1 MIIFVLHETQKPFL
15 FFSYCSFS
23 YMQVNHILL
32 IIKCFHK
39 FFTNLIQSWTTGT
52 HKILSSNHVYLD
64 FQQREVTPE
73 VLHNLPFLGLAGS
86 GQWGRRHDIRG
97 RNRARVGDVPTLT
110 QLGRGAGCPDFYT
123 AGVIIV
129 IQRTHSGA
137 KIHKCI
143 FDIWDIKI
151 EYWATYTGISRSTCT
166 YFVTGVSTG
175 SVFMPS
181 LFHFDSTSVVSPLAD
196 SCSTVISNPP
206 KPVRENELKQNVF
219 ISEVQNKKICAVFA
233 WQILWK

>member
-1 MIIFVLHETQKPFL
+1 MNVSQFFL
-15 FFSYCSFS
+15 P
-23 YMQVNHILL
+23 
-32 IIKCFHK
+32 
-39 FFTNLIQSWTTGT
+39 NLIQSWTT
-52 HKILSSNHVYLD
+52 HKILSANHYLRFPAKGSYSSSPVY
-64 FQQREVTPE
+64 
-73 VLHNLPFLGLAGS
+73 LPFLGLAGS

-97 RNRARVGDVPTLT
+97 CHRARVGDVPTLT
-110 QLGRGAGCPDFYT
+110 QLGRGAGCPDLYA

-137 KIHKCI
+137 KIYKCV
-143 FDIWDIKI
+143 FDIWDIKT
-151 EYWATYTGISRSTCT
+151 EYWATYSGISRST

-206 KPVRENELKQNVF
+206 KPVRNNRKTW
-219 ISEVQNKKICAVFA
+219 I
-233 WQILWK
+233 

>member
-1 MIIFVLHETQKPFL
+1 MFSQIF
-15 FFSYCSFS
+15 Y
-23 YMQVNHILL
+23 
-32 IIKCFHK
+32 
-39 FFTNLIQSWTTGT
+39 QSDLKLNNT

-64 FQQREVTPE
+64 FQQREVTLE
-73 VLHNLPFLGLAGS
+73 VLHNLPFFGLAGS

-97 RNRARVGDVPTLT
+97 RHRARVGDVPTLT

-151 EYWATYTGISRSTCT
+151 EYWATYTGSSRSTCT

-206 KPVRENELKQNVF
+206 KPVRENRETCTYTKCIHIRTRKFEQYLLDKYFEN
-219 ISEVQNKKICAVFA
+219 N
-233 WQILWK
+233 WD

>member
-1 MIIFVLHETQKPFL
+1 MFHNFLPIWFKVELHIK
-15 FFSYCSFS
+15 SYLRFP
-23 YMQVNHILL
+23 
-32 IIKCFHK
+32 K
-39 FFTNLIQSWTTGT
+39 
-52 HKILSSNHVYLD
+52 
-64 FQQREVTPE
+64 QREVTLA
-73 VLHNLPFLGLAGS
+73 VLCNLPFLGLAGS

-97 RNRARVGDVPTLT
+97 RHRARVGDVPTLT
-110 QLGRGAGCPDFYT
+110 QLGRGAGCPDLYA

-137 KIHKCI
+137 KIYKCV
-143 FDIWDIKI
+143 FDIWDIKT
-151 EYWATYTGISRSTCT
+151 EYWATYSGISRRT

-206 KPVRENELKQNVF
+206 KPVRNNRKTW
-219 ISEVQNKKICAVFA
+219 I
-233 WQILWK
+233 